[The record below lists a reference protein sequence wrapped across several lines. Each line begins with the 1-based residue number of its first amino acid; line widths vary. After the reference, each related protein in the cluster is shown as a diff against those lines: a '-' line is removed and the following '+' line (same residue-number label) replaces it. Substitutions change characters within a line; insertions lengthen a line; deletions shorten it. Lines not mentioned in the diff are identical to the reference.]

1 MDLLAASTLIFQ
13 LALLGLV
20 LWAVIELTRG
30 SRAISVALFI
40 GLPVLILPLILQT
53 EWNGW
58 FNLAKSM
65 TMIFVGAYLTAMRL
79 GLRSRAFTTLFSLLF
94 LLNIVEATARDF
106 SSGHWLNFAAGLLVI
121 GLLPAPQ
128 TLRVDER
135 HSISYPTSWWFIAA
149 YSVWNF
155 CFLFSYESVR
165 GYQGDYTYIAA
176 LLLAVP
182 IFAALRLGAHRYTQ
196 ARAYSLA
203 FCITMTEASV
213 VALPEAWPLAEAS
226 LFSPL
231 AHQGLSAVSLMVG
244 AVAWWQVRRSPQEYR
259 ITLLASVLG
268 LPSRL
273 RSAGSSRRPAL
284 AA

>member
-1 MDLLAASTLIFQ
+1 MDLLSVSTLTLQ

-30 SRAISVALFI
+30 SRSMSVALFI
-40 GLPVLILPLILQT
+40 VLPVAILPLILQT

-65 TMIFVGAYLTAMRL
+65 TMIFVGVYLTAMRL
-79 GLRSRAFTTLFSLLF
+79 GLRSRAFTVLFSLLF
-94 LLNIVEATARDF
+94 LLNIVEATAQDF

-128 TLRVDER
+128 TLRVDDR
-135 HSISYPTSWWFIAA
+135 HSLSYPTSWWFIAA
-149 YSVWNF
+149 YTVWNF

-231 AHQGLSAVSLMVG
+231 AHQALSAVSLVVG
-244 AVAWWQVRRSPQEYR
+244 VVAWWQIRRSPQQFGT
-259 ITLLASVLG
+259 TLWGSLVQ
-268 LPSRL
+268 LPKPT
-273 RSAGSSRRPAL
+273 RPAL